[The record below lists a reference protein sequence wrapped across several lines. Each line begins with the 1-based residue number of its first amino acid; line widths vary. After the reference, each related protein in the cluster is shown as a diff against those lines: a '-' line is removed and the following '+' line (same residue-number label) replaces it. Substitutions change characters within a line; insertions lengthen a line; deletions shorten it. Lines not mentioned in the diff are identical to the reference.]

1 MANAPDILTAIIESK
16 REFVAAR
23 KAALPLAALKARLAD
38 SPAAPPAGFYRAI
51 RRAVEQGRPAII
63 AEIKKASPSKGVIRA
78 DFDPARL
85 AETYAQ
91 AGAAC
96 LSVLT
101 DERYFQGAD
110 EHLRQ
115 AKAAARLPVLRKD
128 FIIDPYQIYEAR
140 DLGADCVLLIVAA
153 VEDGRLREL
162 AATAAELGMDA
173 LVEVH
178 NREELERG
186 MMLRAPLIGIN
197 NRDLRTFETSLQTT
211 LGLLPDVFPDRTVVT
226 ESGIRNREDIALMR
240 GHDVHAFLI
249 GETLMGAEDPGEKLR
264 ELLDPGGGPV
274 RKTAA

>member
-16 REFVAAR
+16 REVVAAR

-140 DLGADCVLLIVAA
+140 ALGADCVLLIVAA

-264 ELLDPGGGPV
+264 ELLDPGDEPV
-274 RKTAA
+274 RKTAT

>member
-16 REFVAAR
+16 REVVAAR

-140 DLGADCVLLIVAA
+140 ALGADCVLLIVAA

-240 GHDVHAFLI
+240 SHDVHAFLI

-264 ELLDPGGGPV
+264 ELLDPGGGPI
-274 RKTAA
+274 RKTAT

>member
-16 REFVAAR
+16 REVVAAR

-140 DLGADCVLLIVAA
+140 ALGADCVLLIVAA

-226 ESGIRNREDIALMR
+226 ESGIQSREDIALMR
-240 GHDVHAFLI
+240 SHDVHAFLI

-264 ELLDPGGGPV
+264 ELLDPGGEPV
-274 RKTAA
+274 RKTAT

>member
-16 REFVAAR
+16 RELVAAR
-23 KAALPLAALKARLAD
+23 KAALPLAALKAQLAD

-140 DLGADCVLLIVAA
+140 ALGADCVLLIVAA

-274 RKTAA
+274 RKTAT

>member
-140 DLGADCVLLIVAA
+140 ALGADCVLLIVAA

-264 ELLDPGGGPV
+264 ELLDLGGGPV
-274 RKTAA
+274 RKTAT

>member
-1 MANAPDILTAIIESK
+1 MANAPDILAAIIESK
-16 REFVAAR
+16 REVVAAR

-115 AKAAARLPVLRKD
+115 AKTAARLPVLRKD

-140 DLGADCVLLIVAA
+140 ALGADCVLLIVAA

-240 GHDVHAFLI
+240 SHDVHAFLI